1 MITVF
6 HPNAIVFLKKY
17 DNVIDKISLN
27 TINVHAEDIRKVSAS
42 ALGWY
47 RRCGMSIANYLLS
60 IQVPSIKWTD
70 RPGIVNPLENYLSN

>member
-42 ALGWY
+42 ALG
-47 RRCGMSIANYLLS
+47 
-60 IQVPSIKWTD
+60 
-70 RPGIVNPLENYLSN
+70 